1 MRSAVATR
9 SSLPPVAT
17 AIAWTA
23 SSSGRRPSG
32 NLPVAPDS
40 GVSVPPRSSLR
51 PPTVRAGLADPA
63 PTAGLADPATTD
75 PAPTDPVPTDRETV
89 ALATRATPVAATS
102 ESAQTNQ
109 NRRSA
114 ARRGPSGT
122 SAQRPSPAASSSGGP
137 REREDLDPRSRRDLD
152 ERRAGRVQDE
162 EEVGGPFQREREH
175 PRRGAASQRG
185 PVALEHALD
194 DRWILGEQLGLAAQL
209 SLCGVDEGPDGGDR
223 VGDRDL
229 VPLRPAPREPEPAR
243 HPDDEERH
251 EHRGDASEARGP
263 HGHVHRLASPSA
275 AARTTTFI
283 DSPRLR
289 LRLARP
295 HS

>member
-17 AIAWTA
+17 AMAWTA

-122 SAQRPSPAASSSGGP
+122 SA
-137 REREDLDPRSRRDLD
+137 RS
-152 ERRAGRVQDE
+152 E
-162 EEVGGPFQREREH
+162 EHTSELQSLAYLVCRLL
-175 PRRGAASQRG
+175 
-185 PVALEHALD
+185 LEKKKTK
-194 DRWILGEQLGLAAQL
+194 W
-209 SLCGVDEGPDGGDR
+209 SLFMH
-223 VGDRDL
+223 L
-229 VPLRPAPREPEPAR
+229 MI
-243 HPDDEERH
+243 
-251 EHRGDASEARGP
+251 S
-263 HGHVHRLASPSA
+263 
-275 AARTTTFI
+275 
-283 DSPRLR
+283 
-289 LRLARP
+289 
-295 HS
+295 